1 MKRETTANLKDAL
14 LDGAIKLFTEKG
26 VENVTTRELTDL
38 LGISRSHIYH
48 YFKNWQSLRLAACSH
63 FMYAELN
70 EMARDL
76 ENLPPQQALDRLIA
90 QYLPVSV
97 DAKWVLYMDIWRLAV
112 QDQQYS
118 QLTTELIKAWDRLME
133 NAILD
138 GITLG
143 VFRPVDAARASRQL
157 GALINGYADTLTFC
171 TPLQTRDEAID
182 EINQVM
188 WLILGPVA

>member
-1 MKRETTANLKDAL
+1 MKRETTANLRDAL

-70 EMARDL
+70 EMAREV

-188 WLILGPVA
+188 RLILGPAA

>member
-1 MKRETTANLKDAL
+1 LKRETTANLRDAL

-70 EMARDL
+70 EMAREV

-188 WLILGPVA
+188 RLILGPAA

>member
-1 MKRETTANLKDAL
+1 LKRETTANLRDAL

-70 EMARDL
+70 EMAREV

-188 WLILGPVA
+188 RLILGPAG

>member
-1 MKRETTANLKDAL
+1 MKRETTANLRAAL

-70 EMARDL
+70 EMAREV

-188 WLILGPVA
+188 RLILGPAG

>member
-188 WLILGPVA
+188 WLILGPAA

>member
-1 MKRETTANLKDAL
+1 VKRETTANLKDAL

-188 WLILGPVA
+188 WLILGPAA

>member
-1 MKRETTANLKDAL
+1 MKRETTANLRDAL

-70 EMARDL
+70 EMAREV

-188 WLILGPVA
+188 RLILGPAG

>member
-1 MKRETTANLKDAL
+1 MKRETTANLRDAL

-70 EMARDL
+70 EMAREVDY
-76 ENLPPQQALDRLIA
+76 LPPQQALDRLIA

-188 WLILGPVA
+188 RLILGPAA